1 MQIAEYTL
9 LLLMFCLGVIA
20 AVSDIRTGIISNKII
35 AWFALCGVVTDTIY
49 YGMLAPDTIEIFFLN
64 VVSTTVISFC
74 LYYTHAIAGGDCKLI
89 PVLSLLYPAG
99 MYLEYGGSSITL
111 FIALCFA
118 IFFGYLY
125 MLFAAIWK
133 LVTDESHINKTY
145 IINTVKIFAKSYFR
159 ATLFVMF
166 LNLFFAIIDRN
177 FLHVDAWIVW
187 VTCIITAWIS
197 GRVRILRNRVLIG
210 LVLAADFGLAI
221 YMKVI
226 PFSLNPR
233 TYLFTVVLLLCQMM
247 IRTNLYEQIQTSRI
261 KKGMILSSV
270 SSILMQ
276 NSKIAGLPGI
286 STEDLRNRLTEDE
299 AESVRRWGKSTK
311 GTKEISIVKKIPFAI
326 FLAMGYVCY
335 FIIWRIVA

>member
-1 MQIAEYTL
+1 MVIAEYTL

-111 FIALCFA
+111 FTALCFA

-133 LVTDESHINKTY
+133 LVTGESHINKAY
-145 IINTVKIFAKSYFR
+145 VINTVKVFAKSYFR
-159 ATLFVMF
+159 ATLFVMI
-166 LNLFFAIIDRN
+166 LNMFFAIIDRN

-187 VTCIITAWIS
+187 VSCIITAWIS
-197 GRVRILRNRVLIG
+197 GRVRIFRNRVLIG
-210 LVLAADFGLAI
+210 LVLAADLGLAI
-221 YMKVI
+221 YLKVI

-261 KKGMILSSV
+261 KKGMILTSV

>member
-1 MQIAEYTL
+1 
-9 LLLMFCLGVIA
+9 
-20 AVSDIRTGIISNKII
+20 
-35 AWFALCGVVTDTIY
+35 
-49 YGMLAPDTIEIFFLN
+49 
-64 VVSTTVISFC
+64 
-74 LYYTHAIAGGDCKLI
+74 
-89 PVLSLLYPAG
+89 
-99 MYLEYGGSSITL
+99 
-111 FIALCFA
+111 
-118 IFFGYLY
+118 
-125 MLFAAIWK
+125 
-133 LVTDESHINKTY
+133 
-145 IINTVKIFAKSYFR
+145 
-159 ATLFVMF
+159 MF
-166 LNLFFAIIDRN
+166 LNMFFAIIDRN

-187 VTCIITAWIS
+187 VSCIITAWIS
-197 GRVRILRNRVLIG
+197 GRVRIFRNRVLIG
-210 LVLAADFGLAI
+210 LVLAADLGLAI
-221 YMKVI
+221 YLKVI